1 MNAKLFENKIVGMLL
16 DITQIKNNELE
27 LTKLSKA
34 IHQSPVSIV
43 ITNLNGEIEYT
54 NPKTTEITGYSLNE
68 LIGNT
73 PRIFSSGEKTR
84 DEYRELWN
92 TLLSGNEWYGE
103 FHNKKKNG
111 ELFWEKASISP
122 VFDTHKK
129 ITHFIA
135 VKEDITNQK
144 ETLSE
149 LTIAKEKAEESD
161 RLKSAFLANM
171 SHEIRTPM
179 NGILGFSELLKTPNL
194 SPEKQQKYIEII
206 EKSGSRMLTTINDI
220 IDISKIEAKIVTIYN
235 KDVNISKQINEI
247 FTFFKPEAN
256 KKGIELFVT
265 TDTKLSEIKIQ
276 SDPDKIYAIIQNLV
290 KNAIKFTKKGSIEIG
305 YFINDNSL
313 QVFVSD
319 TGIGIS
325 IDRQP
330 YVFDRFVQADIEDKE
345 VYEGSGLG
353 LTISKSYAEML
364 GGNIHLKSIEGQGS
378 TFTLTLPYSGILE
391 NDEEELRNSKNSANT
406 NVNETTPLN
415 ILIVDDE
422 SLVQI
427 YLQEILFKKAN
438 QLYVAS
444 DGSEALNLLKSN
456 PAINLILLDI
466 QMPIM
471 NGYEVARQIRSFNK
485 DIIIIAQT
493 AFVQTGD
500 REKALAVGCNDYISK
515 PINKFELFEK
525 INNFFS
531 NNSKIETII

>member
-1 MNAKLFENKIVGMLL
+1 MFHLNWPILLRYYLTNKLKSHPWNIKSNKIILYKIFYLNNFKTLFPESENKLNMDDLATYQEGLIFVTSGMDSIIDQSILKQDFDSAKHWILKFKELL
-16 DITQIKNNELE
+16 TDFYLGLCLDTFDMEMKVAPALYQLSEQVKVKMLPIHQTSY
-27 LTKLSKA
+27 LTK
-34 IHQSPVSIV
+34 
-43 ITNLNGEIEYT
+43 
-54 NPKTTEITGYSLNE
+54 
-68 LIGNT
+68 
-73 PRIFSSGEKTR
+73 
-84 DEYRELWN
+84 
-92 TLLSGNEWYGE
+92 
-103 FHNKKKNG
+103 
-111 ELFWEKASISP
+111 
-122 VFDTHKK
+122 
-129 ITHFIA
+129 
-135 VKEDITNQK
+135 
-144 ETLSE
+144 
-149 LTIAKEKAEESD
+149 
-161 RLKSAFLANM
+161 
-171 SHEIRTPM
+171 
-179 NGILGFSELLKTPNL
+179 
-194 SPEKQQKYIEII
+194 
-206 EKSGSRMLTTINDI
+206 
-220 IDISKIEAKIVTIYN
+220 
-235 KDVNISKQINEI
+235 
-247 FTFFKPEAN
+247 
-256 KKGIELFVT
+256 
-265 TDTKLSEIKIQ
+265 
-276 SDPDKIYAIIQNLV
+276 
-290 KNAIKFTKKGSIEIG
+290 
-305 YFINDNSL
+305 
-313 QVFVSD
+313 
-319 TGIGIS
+319 
-325 IDRQP
+325 
-330 YVFDRFVQADIEDKE
+330 EDKE

-378 TFTLTLPYSGILE
+378 TFTLTLPYKGILE

>member
-1 MNAKLFENKIVGMLL
+1 M
-16 DITQIKNNELE
+16 
-27 LTKLSKA
+27 
-34 IHQSPVSIV
+34 
-43 ITNLNGEIEYT
+43 
-54 NPKTTEITGYSLNE
+54 
-68 LIGNT
+68 
-73 PRIFSSGEKTR
+73 
-84 DEYRELWN
+84 
-92 TLLSGNEWYGE
+92 
-103 FHNKKKNG
+103 
-111 ELFWEKASISP
+111 
-122 VFDTHKK
+122 
-129 ITHFIA
+129 
-135 VKEDITNQK
+135 
-144 ETLSE
+144 
-149 LTIAKEKAEESD
+149 
-161 RLKSAFLANM
+161 
-171 SHEIRTPM
+171 
-179 NGILGFSELLKTPNL
+179 
-194 SPEKQQKYIEII
+194 
-206 EKSGSRMLTTINDI
+206 
-220 IDISKIEAKIVTIYN
+220 
-235 KDVNISKQINEI
+235 
-247 FTFFKPEAN
+247 
-256 KKGIELFVT
+256 
-265 TDTKLSEIKIQ
+265 IKIIHWQ
-276 SDPDKIYAIIQNLV
+276 LLFLINLL

-378 TFTLTLPYSGILE
+378 TFTLTLPYKGILE

-531 NNSKIETII
+531 NNSKTETII

>member
-1 MNAKLFENKIVGMLL
+1 
-16 DITQIKNNELE
+16 
-27 LTKLSKA
+27 
-34 IHQSPVSIV
+34 VSIV